1 MPTFVAVLQAKV
13 IETLAE
19 GRTLFY
25 RSDAVIRGLIG
36 ESSLFQQYTICVEI
50 ASDVDVVTILWR
62 DVGIDDVLESGGI
75 WIIGRGC
82 LTGFG
87 VLWQLASASTCSI
100 TYQ

>member
-36 ESSLFQQYTICVEI
+36 ESSLFQQNTIRVEI
-50 ASDVDVVTILWR
+50 AANVYVVAVLWR
-62 DVGIDDVLESGGI
+62 DEGIDDVLESGSI
-75 WIIGRGC
+75 RIIGR
-82 LTGFG
+82 
-87 VLWQLASASTCSI
+87 
-100 TYQ
+100 